1 MASEKSKNKLYTWA
15 ILVVLII
22 ALVLDFGPSLSQR
35 GLNLPSFLNM
45 PFKLGL
51 DLQGGTHLVY
61 QADVSKIPSND
72 QASAVEGVR
81 DVIERRVNSFGV
93 AEPIIQVTQSGDQ
106 WRVIAD
112 LAGISDVNKAIEL
125 IGETPLLEF
134 KEPNPNPQSNLTPEQ
149 KKQLDEYNA
158 DAKSRA
164 EKALTEVL
172 KPGADFSTIAKQ
184 LTEDDGS
191 KDTGGDL
198 GFVKRGEFI
207 DTFEKACFDDLQ
219 PGQISKTVVQ
229 SVFGYH
235 VLKKE
240 AERGS
245 GDTYEVNCRHILMKT
260 KAESDFGAVPE
271 QWSYTGLTG
280 KQLKRAVV
288 VFDPQTQTPQIS
300 LQFNDE
306 GAKLF
311 GDLTSRNVGKPIAI
325 FLDNAII
332 SSPTV
337 QEAITQGEA
346 VINGR
351 FTVTEAKL
359 LAQRLNA
366 GALPVPIELVSQQTI
381 GASLGNQSI
390 QQSMKA
396 GIIGFILV
404 CLFMIAY
411 YRVPGVVAVIALVFY
426 GLIVLA
432 IFKIGNVTLTLSGI
446 AGFILSIG
454 MAVDANVLIFE
465 RLKEELRQ
473 GKVLSSAIEEGFRR
487 AWSSIFDGNISTLIT
502 CAILFFF
509 TTSSVK
515 GFALT
520 LSIGLIINLF
530 SAMVVSKLILIY
542 VTKIKWLASPFM
554 LGARKKKTV

>member
-1 MASEKSKNKLYTWA
+1 MHTFEDVAFNKLKVGEIYPQP
-15 ILVVLII
+15 V
-22 ALVLDFGPSLSQR
+22 Q
-35 GLNLPSFLNM
+35 
-45 PFKLGL
+45 
-51 DLQGGTHLVY
+51 
-61 QADVSKIPSND
+61 
-72 QASAVEGVR
+72 
-81 DVIERRVNSFGV
+81 
-93 AEPIIQVTQSGDQ
+93 TQ
-106 WRVIAD
+106 
-112 LAGISDVNKAIEL
+112 
-125 IGETPLLEF
+125 
-134 KEPNPNPQSNLTPEQ
+134 
-149 KKQLDEYNA
+149 
-158 DAKSRA
+158 
-164 EKALTEVL
+164 
-172 KPGADFSTIAKQ
+172 
-184 LTEDDGS
+184 
-191 KDTGGDL
+191 
-198 GFVKRGEFI
+198 
-207 DTFEKACFDDLQ
+207 
-219 PGQISKTVVQ
+219 
-229 SVFGYH
+229 FGYH
-235 VLKKE
+235 IIKKE

-245 GDTYEVNCRHILMKT
+245 GDSYEANCRHILIKT
-260 KAESDFGAVPE
+260 KSESDFGVVAE

-288 VFDPQTQTPQIS
+288 VFDPQTQIPQIS

-311 GDLTSRNVGKPIAI
+311 GDITGRNVGKPIAI
-325 FLDNAII
+325 F

-404 CLFMIAY
+404 CIFMIAY
-411 YRVPGVVAVIALVFY
+411 YRIPGVVAVLALIFY
-426 GLIVLA
+426 GLTVLA

-465 RLKEELRQ
+465 RFRDEFRSGREL
-473 GKVLSSAIEEGFRR
+473 VPAMDDGFKR
-487 AWSSIFDGNISTLIT
+487 AWAPIRDGHLTTLIS
-502 CAILFFF
+502 AVVLYSF
-509 TTSSVK
+509 SSSFVR

-520 LSIGLIINLF
+520 LAIGVLLSLF
-530 SAMVVSKLILIY
+530 TAITVTRSYMVNVREWKWFKNPRLYSLKSK
-542 VTKIKWLASPFM
+542 
-554 LGARKKKTV
+554 